1 MNKSVFSVC
10 LVASMAS
17 FSSAAI
23 VTNGSFEN
31 PNYNGGW
38 GLSQTDGISG
48 GWYAE
53 TGKLEIGAGS
63 VYGVTGQDGRQVLE
77 LDAQSNAKVSQNL
90 TTAATHYTVTFS
102 AALRKSVAVN
112 SQGGDILWNNVKIG
126 SFLPASTAMQSYS
139 FTVLGTG
146 NDKLSFLGTG
156 ISDSCGTLIDNVSV
170 EAVPEPTSMAAL
182 AVGAFALL
190 RRRRQAK

>member
-1 MNKSVFSVC
+1 
-10 LVASMAS
+10 
-17 FSSAAI
+17 
-23 VTNGSFEN
+23 
-31 PNYNGGW
+31 
-38 GLSQTDGISG
+38 
-48 GWYAE
+48 
-53 TGKLEIGAGS
+53 
-63 VYGVTGQDGRQVLE
+63 VTGQDGRQVLE

-90 TTAATHYTVTFS
+90 IATATHYTVTFS
-102 AALRKSVAVN
+102 AALRKNVAVN
-112 SQGGDILWNNVKIG
+112 SQGGDILWNNVKVG
-126 SFLPASTAMQSYS
+126 SFLPTSTAMQSYS

-156 ISDSCGTLIDNVSV
+156 KSDSFGTLIDNVSV